1 MPQHSDIVLQNTDGS
16 SNKVEL
22 TLWKDSPSVPGG
34 YKLDSLAFLPPRQP
48 TDDANYQQ
56 VDPKAAMTY
65 DLTSFHRGF
74 GQGEDKSFGKESRY
88 GYSDG
93 VLAQFNG
100 ELTLG
105 YSQEECDFLIR
116 NGRFEDAEIN
126 QWSATN
132 VTVARSTEDPRSGDA
147 HARVTV
153 GSNGGT
159 LTQSFSSVSAAAL
172 DGENVHVIAYAKR
185 ISGSGSCTLSV
196 TGTATTEATTSSS
209 YEIIE
214 VTGVAAS
221 AATTITLT
229 FSTADDVWDIDDI
242 SVIPAGGVSFPS
254 APVTFE
260 GYCYVICGQMLLYWD
275 EIRKTFD
282 CKYFF
287 DRAVNSIITF
297 DEKML
302 VGSTVKDGSN
312 NYKYFYLTVGGN
324 PASTS
329 LTPNTVTSSTAAVA
343 EAKFFVRARN
353 ANGNFAVAKVRSNK
367 VTFIKDP
374 YLPSPVWGS
383 EIEIGKPE
391 SEITNAFA
399 ANDTLVVGKEDGMFV
414 YDRNVNQFRD
424 VSPEA
429 GLFSGSNNFKHAIA
443 RAGRIYAT
451 SGDRAFWSIPFLVQ
465 DNQWE
470 DISYLLRAT
479 SFIGFGGRVTSL
491 AQDVNNIFVTV
502 ADDLKPFTHLF
513 PYTMPFDFS
522 QGGIAQKLYL
532 VAIRTQRDSSAAPAE
547 QVAHTITSLDMSDCS
562 QLARYKDET
571 DTVIKSSTFAFGTFA
586 NEQTSNS
593 NTDEPRITRLVMPLE
608 NEHPSLVGSRQIRTQ
623 GDFYTSFMDFNFPDQ
638 DKSLAKIAFLST
650 NVDSDST
657 VSLSYKTDD
666 ITYDDDQGW
675 TSIGTI
681 SSGGSQVL
689 TPSLTDPVTFKRIRF
704 RLRLSTAARTDR
716 GPRVLSMVVHAMFNP
731 VDFLTWNVQAKL
743 LDARLTSRRLRQAKD
758 SQVLSTVLSNID
770 TLRQE
775 PFILYTDLDGTQ
787 YRARITNRTLVP
799 IDRDR
804 RGISSAAAE
813 RSYLLSL
820 SLNEVKT
827 S

>member
-126 QWSATN
+126 QWTATN
-132 VTVARSTEDPRSGDA
+132 VTVARSTADPRSGDA

-153 GSNGGT
+153 GSDGGT

-209 YEIIE
+209 YNIIE

-242 SVIPAGGVSFPS
+242 CVIPAGGVSFPS

-275 EIRKTFD
+275 ESRKTFD

-329 LTPNTVTSSTAAVA
+329 LTANTVTSSTAAVA

-367 VTFIKDP
+367 VAFIKDP
-374 YLPSPVWGS
+374 YISSPVWGS

-414 YDRNVNQFRD
+414 YDRNINQFRD

-429 GLFSGSNNFKHAIA
+429 GLFSGSNNFKRAIA

-571 DTVIKSSTFAFGTFA
+571 TSTIRSSTFAFGTFA
-586 NEQTSNS
+586 NDQTSNS
-593 NTDEPRITRLVMPLE
+593 DANEPRITRLVMPLE

-623 GDFYTSFMDFNFPDQ
+623 GDLYTSFMDFNFPDQ

-681 SSGGSQVL
+681 SSSGSQVL

>member
-1 MPQHSDIVLQNTDGS
+1 MPQHSDIILQNTDGS

-126 QWSATN
+126 QWTATN
-132 VTVARSTEDPRSGDA
+132 VTVARSTADPRSGDA

-153 GSNGGT
+153 GSDGGT

-209 YEIIE
+209 YKIIE

-242 SVIPAGGVSFPS
+242 CVIPAGGVSFPS

-367 VTFIKDP
+367 VAFIKDP
-374 YLPSPVWGS
+374 YISSPVWGS

-414 YDRNVNQFRD
+414 YDRNINQFRD

-429 GLFSGSNNFKHAIA
+429 GLFSGSNNFKRAIA

-571 DTVIKSSTFAFGTFA
+571 TSTIRSSTFAFGTFA
-586 NEQTSNS
+586 NDQTSNS
-593 NTDEPRITRLVMPLE
+593 DANEPRITRLVMPLE

>member
-126 QWSATN
+126 QWTATN
-132 VTVARSTEDPRSGDA
+132 VTVARSTADPRSGDA

-153 GSNGGT
+153 GSDGGT

-209 YEIIE
+209 YNIIE

-242 SVIPAGGVSFPS
+242 CVIPAGGVSFPS

-275 EIRKTFD
+275 ESRKTFD

-329 LTPNTVTSSTAAVA
+329 LTANTVTSSTAAVA

-367 VTFIKDP
+367 VAFIKDP
-374 YLPSPVWGS
+374 YISSPVWGS

-429 GLFSGSNNFKHAIA
+429 GLFSGSNNFKRAIA

-465 DNQWE
+465 DNQWD

-502 ADDLKPFTHLF
+502 ADDLKPFTQLF
-513 PYTMPFDFS
+513 PYTYPFSFS
-522 QGGIAQKLYL
+522 TGGISQKLYL

-571 DTVIKSSTFAFGTFA
+571 TSTIRSSTFAFGTFA
-586 NEQTSNS
+586 NDDTSNS

-657 VSLSYKTDD
+657 VSLSYKLDD
-666 ITYDDDQGW
+666 SSYDDDQGW

>member
-1 MPQHSDIVLQNTDGS
+1 MPQHTDVVLQNTDGS

-74 GQGEDKSFGKESRY
+74 GQGEDKTFGKDARY

-105 YSQEECDFLIR
+105 YSQEESDFLIR

-126 QWSATN
+126 QWTATN
-132 VTVARSTEDPRSGDA
+132 VSVVRSTANARSGDA

-153 GSNGGT
+153 SSNGGT
-159 LTQSFSSVSAAAL
+159 LTQSFSSTSATAL
-172 DGENVHVIAYAKR
+172 NGENVHVIAYAKR
-185 ISGSGSCTLSV
+185 VSGSGSCTLSV
-196 TGTATTEATTSSS
+196 TNGTSTDDTTSSD
-209 YEIIE
+209 YDIIE

-221 AATTITLT
+221 GGTTITLT
-229 FSTADDVWDIDDI
+229 FSAADDVWDIDDI
-242 SVIPAGGVSFPS
+242 CVIPAGGVSFPS
-254 APVTFE
+254 PPVVFE

-275 EIRKTFD
+275 ETRDTFD

-287 DRAVNSIITF
+287 DRAVNTITVF

-302 VGSTVKDGSN
+302 VGSTEKDGSN

-324 PASTS
+324 PASTT
-329 LTPNTVTSSTAAVA
+329 LTPNTVTSSTAATA

-353 ANGNFAVAKVRSNK
+353 ANGDFAIAKVRSNK

-374 YLPSPVWGS
+374 AVSSPVWGT
-383 EIEIGKPE
+383 EIEVGKPE
-391 SEITNAFA
+391 ADITNAFA

-414 YDRNVNQFRD
+414 YDRNINQFKD

-429 GLFSGSNNFKHAIA
+429 GLFAGSNNFKRAIA

-502 ADDLKPFTHLF
+502 ADDLKPHTHLF
-513 PYTMPFDFS
+513 PYTMPVTFS
-522 QGGIAQKLYL
+522 TGGIAQKLYL
-532 VAIRTQRDSSAAPAE
+532 VAIRTQRESSAAPAE
-547 QVAHTITSLDMSDCS
+547 QVAHTITSLDMSDCA
-562 QLARYKDET
+562 QLGRYKDET
-571 DTVIKSSTFAFGTFA
+571 STTVRSSTFAFGTFS
-586 NEQTSNS
+586 NEDTSNS
-593 NTDEPRITRLVMPLE
+593 DSDEPRITRLVMPLE
-608 NEHPSLVGSRQIRTQ
+608 NEHPSLVGGRQIRTS

-638 DKSLAKIAFLST
+638 EKALAKISFLTT

-657 VSLSYKTDD
+657 VALSYKTDD
-666 ITYDDDQGW
+666 TTYDDDQGW
-675 TSIGTI
+675 NSIGTI
-681 SSGGSQVL
+681 TTAGSQVL
-689 TPSLTDPVTFKRIRF
+689 TPPLTSPVTFKRIRF
-704 RLRLSTAARTDR
+704 KLTLSTAARTDR
-716 GPRVLSMVVHAMFNP
+716 GPRVLSMVVHSMFNP
-731 VDFLTWNVQAKL
+731 VDFLTWNLQAKL
-743 LDARLTSRRLRQAKD
+743 LDARLTARRLRQAQD
-758 SQVLSTVLSNID
+758 SQVLSSVLSNID
-770 TLRQE
+770 TLRQK

-804 RGISSAAAE
+804 RGISSAASE

>member
-126 QWSATN
+126 QWTATN
-132 VTVARSTEDPRSGDA
+132 VTVARSTADPRSGDA

-153 GSNGGT
+153 GSDGGT

-209 YEIIE
+209 YNIIE

-242 SVIPAGGVSFPS
+242 CVIPAGGVSFPS

-367 VTFIKDP
+367 VAFIKDP
-374 YLPSPVWGS
+374 YISSPVWGS

-414 YDRNVNQFRD
+414 YDRNINQFRD

-429 GLFSGSNNFKHAIA
+429 GLFSGSNNFKRAIA

-571 DTVIKSSTFAFGTFA
+571 TSTIRSSTFAFGTFA
-586 NEQTSNS
+586 NDQTSNS
-593 NTDEPRITRLVMPLE
+593 DANEPRITRLVMPLE

-681 SSGGSQVL
+681 SSSGSQVL

>member
-116 NGRFEDAEIN
+116 NGRFEDQEID
-126 QWSATN
+126 QWTETN
-132 VTVARSTEDPRSGDA
+132 VTVARSTVSSRSGDA
-147 HARVTV
+147 HGRVTV
-153 GSNGGT
+153 GSNNGT
-159 LTQSFSSVSAAAL
+159 LTQSLSSVSSAAL

-185 ISGSGSCTLSV
+185 VSGSGSCTLSV
-196 TGTATTEATTSSS
+196 TGTGTTESTTSSS

-221 AATTITLT
+221 GGTTITLK

-242 SVIPAGGVSFPS
+242 SVIPAGGVSFPA

-260 GYCYVICGQMLLYWD
+260 GYCYITCGQMLLYWD
-275 EIRKTFD
+275 ESRKTFD

-287 DRAVNSIITF
+287 DRVVSSIITF

-329 LTPNTVTSSTAAVA
+329 LTANTVTSSTAAVA

-374 YLPSPVWGS
+374 YLASPVWGS

-399 ANDTLVVGKEDGMFV
+399 ANDTLIIGKEDGMFV

-429 GLFSGSNNFKHAIA
+429 GLFSGGNNFKRAIA

-465 DNQWE
+465 DNQWD

-479 SFIGFGGRVTSL
+479 SFVGFGGRVTSL

-502 ADDLKPFTHLF
+502 ADDLKPFTQLF
-513 PYTMPFDFS
+513 PYTYPFSFS
-522 QGGIAQKLYL
+522 TGGISQKLYL

-547 QVAHTITSLDMSDCS
+547 QVAHTITSLDMSDCA

-571 DTVIKSSTFAFGTFA
+571 TSTIRSSTFAFGTFA
-586 NEQTSNS
+586 NDDTSNS
-593 NTDEPRITRLVMPLE
+593 NVDEPRITRLVMPLE

-638 DKSLAKIAFLST
+638 DKSLAKIAFLTT

-657 VSLSYKTDD
+657 VALSYKLDD
-666 ITYDDDQGW
+666 SSYDDDQGW
-675 TSIGTI
+675 VSVGTV
-681 SSGGSQVL
+681 SSSGSQVL

-704 RLRLSTAARTDR
+704 RLRLGTGVRTDR

-731 VDFLTWNVQAKL
+731 VDFLTWNIQAKL
-743 LDARLTSRRLRQAKD
+743 LDARLTARRLRQVTD

-775 PFILYTDLDGTQ
+775 PFILFTDLDGSQ

-804 RGISSAAAE
+804 RGISSAAVE

>member
-1 MPQHSDIVLQNTDGS
+1 MPQHTDVVLQNTDGS

-74 GQGEDKSFGKESRY
+74 GQGEDKSFGKDARY

-105 YSQEECDFLIR
+105 YSQEESDFLIR

-126 QWSATN
+126 QWTATN
-132 VTVARSTEDPRSGDA
+132 LSVERSTADPRSGDA

-153 GSNGGT
+153 SSNGGT
-159 LTQSFSSVSAAAL
+159 LTQSFSSISATAL
-172 DGENVHVIAYAKR
+172 NGENVHVIAYAKR

-196 TGTATTEATTSSS
+196 TGTGTTEATTSSN

-221 AATTITLT
+221 GGTTITLT

-242 SVIPAGGVSFPS
+242 CVIPAGGVSFPS
-254 APVTFE
+254 PPVVFE

-275 EIRKTFD
+275 ETRDTFD

-287 DRAVNSIITF
+287 DRATSTITVF
-297 DEKML
+297 DETLL

-312 NYKYFYLTVGGN
+312 NYKYFYITVGGN
-324 PASTS
+324 PSSTS
-329 LTPNTVTSSTAAVA
+329 ATVNTVTSSTAATA

-353 ANGNFAVAKVRSNK
+353 ANGDFAIAKVRSNK

-374 YLPSPVWGS
+374 AVSSPVWGT
-383 EIEIGKPE
+383 EIEVGKPE
-391 SEITNAFA
+391 ADITNAFS

-414 YDRNVNQFRD
+414 YDRNINQFRD

-429 GLFSGSNNFKHAIA
+429 GLFAGSNNFKRAIA

-513 PYTMPFDFS
+513 PYTMPFNFS

-532 VAIRTQRDSSAAPAE
+532 VAIRTQRESSAAPAE

-562 QLARYKDET
+562 QLGRYKDET
-571 DTVIKSSTFAFGTFA
+571 TATVRSSTFAFGTFS
-586 NEQTSNS
+586 NDDTSNS
-593 NTDEPRITRLVMPLE
+593 NSDEPRITRLVMPLE
-608 NEHPSLVGSRQIRTQ
+608 NEHPSLVGSRQIRTS

-638 DKSLAKIAFLST
+638 EKALAKISFLTT

-666 ITYDDDQGW
+666 SSYDDDQGW
-675 TSIGTI
+675 NSIGTI
-681 SSGGSQVL
+681 SSSGSQVL
-689 TPSLTDPVTFKRIRF
+689 TPSLTSPVTFKRIRF
-704 RLRLSTAARTDR
+704 KLTLSTALRTDR
-716 GPRVLSMVVHAMFNP
+716 GPRVLSMVVHSMFNP
-731 VDFLTWNVQAKL
+731 VDFLTWNLQAKL
-743 LDARLTSRRLRQAKD
+743 LDARLTARRLRQAQD
-758 SQVLSTVLSNID
+758 SQVLSTVLSDID
-770 TLRQE
+770 TLRQK